1 MTVREFCDMA
11 NDWFRDTGERFETAA
26 LKVETEQKPLG
37 AALAEV
43 QQLSAAGYIGYI
55 ETSSAVYALT
65 GSGWQAQATDGA
77 LAEAW
82 LAKGEHS
89 VLFVRSG
96 DSAEIRHYRFSAGDT
111 HICRHIEQLGNHLS
125 PGRLRF
131 ALVYEEVADGSG
143 IVAFRRAHQVFR
155 GFGG

>member
-1 MTVREFCDMA
+1 MTVREYCDQA
-11 NDWFRDTGERFETAA
+11 NSWFKETGEKFEPASVATENENKALAAA
-26 LKVETEQKPLG
+26 LD
-37 AALAEV
+37 EV
-43 QQLSAAGYIGYI
+43 QQLSAAGYVGYI

-65 GSGWQAQATDGA
+65 GTSWQAQAKDGA

-96 DSAEIRHYRFSAGDT
+96 TNADIRHYRFSAGDT
-111 HICRHIEQLGNHLS
+111 HICRQVEQMGNHLA

-131 ALVYEEVADGSG
+131 ALVYEAVADSSG
-143 IVAFRRAHQVFR
+143 ISAFRRTHQVFR